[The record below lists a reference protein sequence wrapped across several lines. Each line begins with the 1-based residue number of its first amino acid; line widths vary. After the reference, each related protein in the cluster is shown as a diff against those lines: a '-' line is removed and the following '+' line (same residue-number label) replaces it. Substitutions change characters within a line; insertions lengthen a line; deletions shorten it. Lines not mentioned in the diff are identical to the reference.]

1 VLKITINT
9 AELRRQLLA
18 VGQSL
23 DDPREVLNDVG
34 VYLLSE
40 VRLNFEELSN
50 RGSGVD
56 GTKWKDHALSTAIIK
71 AEKGG
76 WRPSDRKGKDERQ
89 SVFQII
95 RKVEKNAY
103 TVTERPPPSQIGVD
117 TGLLRNSSV
126 PGYKGDAEGGNLF
139 EVDLPSASVTVGF
152 GRSYARYFDKERPL
166 IPTEAPKDWVD
177 GAEEIV
183 SDWLQQKMEPLE
195 GAG

>member
-1 VLKITINT
+1 MLKITIDT
-9 AELRRQLLA
+9 ADLRRQLLA
-18 VGQSL
+18 VGKAL

-34 VYLLSE
+34 IYLLSE
-40 VRLNFEELSN
+40 VRLNFEEMSN
-50 RGSGVD
+50 RGSGID
-56 GTKWKDHALSTAIIK
+56 GTKWKEHALSTAITK

-76 WRPSDRKGKDERQ
+76 WRPPDRKKKDKRQ
-89 SVFQII
+89 SIFQVMS
-95 RKVEKNAY
+95 KVEKGTY
-103 TVTERPPPSQIGVD
+103 TENVNPPQSQIGVD

-152 GRSYARYFDKERPL
+152 GRSYAKFFDKDRPL
-166 IPTEAPKDWVD
+166 IPAETPKDWQD

-183 SDWLQQKMEPLE
+183 QDWLDQKMEPLE